1 MTLNFIILIVLIAL
15 VTLVVL
21 LFLIKIL
28 TKGKVKEK
36 GNDFYSKSRAQRE
49 NLGYK
54 LRSLFSG
61 KVINQAILEDLEE
74 TLIKADIGPKLSSDL
89 IYKLTKNSPK
99 NIDEA
104 IKFLKFE
111 IKDYL
116 IEKELVINKG
126 KLNILLILGV
136 NGVGKTTSIAKIANN
151 YLKKGYKVMLAAGD
165 TFRAAAIDQLSK
177 WAHKLNIPMIKQQE
191 NSDPASVVYDA
202 VDSAKAKGIDLL
214 IVDTAGRLHTKVNLM
229 EELKKIESVISR
241 KENVIKK
248 NILVID
254 ATTGQNAFQQ
264 AKSFNEAINVDG
276 ILIAKY
282 DSQSKG
288 GIIINIQKNLNIPFY
303 FIGIGEKLDD
313 LLEFNKEEYIEN
325 IFS

>member
-1 MTLNFIILIVLIAL
+1 MTLNITTAIVLIATIL
-15 VTLVVL
+15 IVVL
-21 LFLIKIL
+21 LIIVLVKKVIRIKD
-28 TKGKVKEK
+28 KGK
-36 GNDFYSKSRAQRE
+36 DFYSKSRAYKE

-54 LRSLFSG
+54 LRSLFGG
-61 KVINQAILEDLEE
+61 KVINDAILEDLEE
-74 TLIKADIGPKLSSDL
+74 VLIKADIGPKISNDIIL
-89 IYKLTKNSPK
+89 KLTKQTPK
-99 NIDEA
+99 DIEEA
-104 IKFLKFE
+104 IKFLKIE

-116 IEKELVINKG
+116 IEKELIINKG
-126 KLNILLILGV
+126 KLNILLVLGV
-136 NGVGKTTSIAKIANN
+136 NGVGKTTSIAKLANY
-151 YLKKGYKVMLAAGD
+151 YLKRGFKVMLAAGD
-165 TFRAAAIDQLSK
+165 TFRAAAIEQLSK
-177 WAHKLNIPMIKQQE
+177 WANTLNIPLIKQQE

-202 VDSAKAKGIDLL
+202 VDSARAKDVDLL

-229 EELKKIESVISR
+229 EELKKIENVISK
-241 KENVIKK
+241 KENVLKK

-264 AKSFNEAINVDG
+264 AKSFNEAIKVDG

-313 LLEFNKEEYIEN
+313 LLDFKKEEYIEN